1 MGTRQGETPP
11 SRHEGV
17 DAVVAGLPG
26 NGVEPGRDVYAEAGC
41 RTR

>member
-1 MGTRQGETPP
+1 MRRGETPP
-11 SRHEGV
+11 PRNKGV

-26 NGVEPGRDVYAEAGC
+26 SGVELGRDVYAEAGC